1 MRFLFYQKISTD
13 LSEAEWEVRE
23 HLISCQN
30 KETEFSSKFV
40 LLSWITKKQTTCI
53 FLQKNYCSTANL
65 LRINDKY

>member
-30 KETEFSSKFV
+30 KETYV
-40 LLSWITKKQTTCI
+40 RNLCNLA
-53 FLQKNYCSTANL
+53 ANL
-65 LRINDKY
+65 FYCPG